1 MNKHNIKSLSE
12 LIDKA
17 KKDLDWFWKAVDED
31 IGIVWSQKYRAIS
44 DFSRGVAWPKWFV
57 NGKTNIINSSVE
69 KFSKLTPDRIAY
81 YFISEDGKKSQTTY
95 KELESSVNK
104 LANGLKTLGV
114 QKGDVVAIYMPMIAE
129 AIIAIMACAKIGAV
143 ETVIFTGYSSESLH
157 IRLQDC
163 KAKVLFVTDGY
174 TRKNKKISQK
184 KIIDDAIKDTDIKKI
199 IVARYKHVD
208 DFGKSDS
215 IVYYNDLVSNQ
226 SSECKTEIMDSED
239 PLFILYTSGTTGK
252 PKGVIHSH
260 GGFSVFA
267 GYQAAYFIDMHKDD
281 ILFWPADIGWITG
294 LVWNVYGLL
303 EIGATAVIYDG
314 VIDWPNYTRIWDMLH
329 EYNVTIFG
337 ISPTAVRMFKKNNVE
352 PRKLYD
358 LESLRIIPTTGE
370 TIDEESW
377 WWLFEKVGNKRIP
390 IMNLTGGT

>member
-1 MNKHNIKSLSE
+1 LSDFAFTPTEDQIKKSNIHALMKKHNIKTLSE
-12 LIDKA
+12 LSDKA
-17 KKDLDWFWKAVDED
+17 EKDLNWFWKAVDED
-31 IGIVWSQKYRAIS
+31 IGIVWSQKYSAVS
-44 DFSRGVAWPKWFV
+44 DFSAGIAWPKWFV
-57 NGKTNIINSSVE
+57 NGKTNIISSSAE
-69 KFSKLTPDRIAY
+69 KFSKLTPDKIAY
-81 YFISEDGKKSQTTY
+81 YFVSEDGIKSQTTY

-143 ETVIFTGYSSESLH
+143 ETVVFSGYSSESLR

-163 KAKVLFVTDGY
+163 KAKVLFVSDGY
-174 TRKNKKISQK
+174 TRKGKKISQK
-184 KIIDDAIKDTDIKKI
+184 KTVDDVIKNTDIKKVV
-199 IVARYKHVD
+199 VAGYKHVD

-215 IVYYNDLVSNQ
+215 IVYYDDLVSNQ
-226 SSECKTEIMDSED
+226 STECKTEIMDSED

-252 PKGVIHSH
+252 PKGVVHSH

-267 GYQAAYFIDMHKDD
+267 GHQAAYLIDMHKDD

-303 EIGATAVIYDG
+303 EIGSTAVIYDG
-314 VIDWPNYTRIWDMLH
+314 AIDWPDYNRIWDMLH
-329 EYNVTIFG
+329 EYKVTIFG

-358 LESLRIIPTTGE
+358 LESLP
-370 TIDEESW
+370 
-377 WWLFEKVGNKRIP
+377 
-390 IMNLTGGT
+390 